1 LHVWS
6 AEVLHS
12 FFLSFDTEDFI
23 SKNSISGLNNI
34 LELLKKH
41 ELIGLFFITG
51 SMAEKLSDFP
61 STVDLLSEHQIG
73 YHSSGHSIHPAIF
86 EFTDVKS
93 YEEAYQNSLIRET
106 SHINPLTGE
115 IEGPGGIHALQNIFS
130 KKQIVAFRAPGYCWT
145 PPHLDALKTLG
156 ITHDFSTNI
165 SIDPV
170 SFRGIIFYPF
180 TIIESSWQGGLRE
193 HSLLQR
199 LTLKREIS
207 VLTIHPSTLVNK
219 LDWDLI
225 YYPKYCGAK
234 PNPTNLVQPPARC
247 PQDIMNKYDRFD
259 LLLRHLA
266 ALQKL
271 HLLKVTPELKNTAK
285 TLYPTLID
293 VEKSYKLSIK
303 WAEGFGYKPLFIY
316 DHFIQFFNGDS
327 LKQTISSTQLT

>member
-1 LHVWS
+1 MPQ
-6 AEVLHS
+6 ERPYLHS
-12 FFLSFDTEDFI
+12 FFLTFDTEDFI
-23 SKNSISGLNNI
+23 SENSVLGLHDI
-34 LELLKKH
+34 LKLLKKH

-51 SMAEKLSDFP
+51 SMAEKLSNFP
-61 STVDLLSEHQIG
+61 ATINLLSEHQIG
-73 YHSSGHSIHPAIF
+73 YHSSGHSIHPTLF
-86 EFTDVKS
+86 EFTDVES
-93 YEEAYQNSLIRET
+93 YEDAYQTSLIRET
-106 SHINPLTGE
+106 AHINPFTGE
-115 IEGPGGIHALQNIFS
+115 IEGSGGIHALRALFP

-145 PPHLDALKTLG
+145 PAHLEAMKTLG

-225 YYPKYCGAK
+225 YYPKYGDTN
-234 PNPTNLVQPPARC
+234 PNPTNLVQPPPRSSV
-247 PQDIMNKYDRFD
+247 DIMNKYDRFD

-266 ALQKL
+266 ALEKL
-271 HLLKVTPELKNTAK
+271 HLVKVTPELKNTDK
-285 TLYPTLID
+285 TLYPKLID
-293 VEKSYKLSIK
+293 VEKCYKLSIK
-303 WAEGFGYKPLFIY
+303 WAEGFGYKPRFIY
-316 DHFIQFFNGDS
+316 DHFIQFFNRDS
-327 LKQTISSTQLT
+327 LKQTTSSTQLT